1 MTAISNI
8 ILEMTKESKVIIVIS
23 GKRKSGKDYVTN
35 DIVKEIFESFCH
47 IMRVASPIKKHF
59 CQKYNMNYE
68 EMMTSSQYKEKRR
81 AEMIKWGEEQRLKD
95 VSIFCRSEKDIALE
109 TKKPV
114 WILSDARRPSDVE
127 YFRNYAKE
135 NGHQF
140 FAIRVSAN
148 EKTRENRGWIFT
160 KDVDDVD
167 SECALDE
174 YKNWDFSFENSEG
187 SNILLEIKVLVDKIK
202 NHLFS
207 Q

>member
-1 MTAISNI
+1 MINISNI
-8 ILEMTKESKVIIVIS
+8 IIDMTKESKVIIVIS

-35 DIVKEIFESFCH
+35 NIVKEIMESFCH

-68 EMMTSSQYKEKRR
+68 EMMTSSQYKEMRR
-81 AEMIKWGEEQRLKD
+81 AEMIRWGEEKRSND
-95 VSIFCRSEKDIALE
+95 VSVFCRSEKDIALE
-109 TKKPV
+109 TEKPV

-127 YFRNYAKE
+127 YFKNYAKE

-148 EKTRENRGWIFT
+148 IETRKSRGWKFT

-167 SECALDE
+167 SECALDQF
-174 YKNWDFSFENSEG
+174 KNWDFLFDNSEG
-187 SNILLEIKVLVDKIK
+187 SNVLLEVQVLIDKIK
-202 NHLFS
+202 NQLFS